1 MPKAASWKVVSFST
15 GACGAWSVATQS
27 RVPSAR
33 PLDERVDVG
42 LLAQR
47 GVDLAGRVVP
57 EHGLRGERE
66 VVRRHLG
73 GDVEALGLR
82 GAHEGDAP
90 RGAGVGEVVAR
101 AGELREHEVAGDD
114 VILRDAGPALES
126 EARGDGALVH
136 LGAFGERVVFGVLH
150 HHEAVGAG
158 VLQGAA
164 HHARVGD
171 AAAVVGDGDAARGA
185 QVGHLRELATGLTAG
200 DGADGV
206 DAHEPVVAPLGDD
219 HLGDGA
225 VVVDGLRVGHRAHHD
240 EAPGGGGAGARDD
253 VLFVLVARLAQ
264 VRVQVDEART
274 AQRPR
279 ASMRCTDSPA
289 MPLRRTT
296 ADARDAALLDHQ
308 IGLFVAAVLRVDDPC
323 RSDHQHHG
331 RATMA
336 EG

>member
-1 MPKAASWKVVSFST
+1 
-15 GACGAWSVATQS
+15 
-27 RVPSAR
+27 
-33 PLDERVDVG
+33 
-42 LLAQR
+42 
-47 GVDLAGRVVP
+47 
-57 EHGLRGERE
+57 
-66 VVRRHLG
+66 
-73 GDVEALGLR
+73 
-82 GAHEGDAP
+82 
-90 RGAGVGEVVAR
+90 VGEVVAR

-264 VRVQVDEART
+264 VRVQVDEAGQHPLARAVVHDGVT
-274 AQRPR
+274 LPR
-279 ASMRCTDSPA
+279 
-289 MPLRRTT
+289 
-296 ADARDAALLDHQ
+296 RDALRGAAAHAGDPPGLDHHVGRVVQ
-308 IGLFVAAVLRVDDPC
+308 SRTRVDHTPAQQH
-323 RSDHQHHG
+323 RSHRGG
-331 RATMA
+331 R
-336 EG
+336 